1 MICEMDRTNEHSITY
16 DGSHDMIDSSRSGS
30 GHDMNDSNSRN
41 GSGNDMNDNNSR
53 NGSGHDMNDNNST
66 HDGGQCMNSSCCI
79 RDERGELTLKPVA
92 YIKSD
97 FHEKFGI
104 PRQSGLAS
112 ELTATVVFT
121 PEFRSPEAV
130 RGLSE
135 YSYLWLIW
143 GFHANSPRKDG
154 KTWSPTVRPPR
165 LGGNTRVGVFATRS
179 PNRPNPIG
187 LSSVRIRSVDAAAGR
202 ILVSGAD
209 LLDGTP
215 IYDLK
220 PYVPYAD
227 SHPDAAGGFTDRIE
241 YKKLSVEFPPE
252 LLNRVGTER
261 QEGLIQ
267 VLEQDPRDAY
277 EKKPEHV
284 YGMIFGGQDIRF
296 TVSGDRL
303 TVVDVADRGNH
314 RVKQR
319 HASHREK

>member
-16 DGSHDMIDSSRSGS
+16 DGSHDMIDSNRSGS
-30 GHDMNDSNSRN
+30 GHDMIDS
-41 GSGNDMNDNNSR
+41 NSR

-79 RDERGELTLKPVA
+79 RDEREELTELTLKPVA
-92 YIKSD
+92 YIESD

-252 LLNRVGTER
+252 LLNRVRPER
-261 QEGLIQ
+261 QKGLIQ

-284 YGMIFGGQDIRF
+284 YGMIFEGQDIRF
-296 TVSGDRL
+296 TVRGSCL
-303 TVVDVADRGNH
+303 TVVDVADRGSC

-319 HASHREK
+319 HASHHEK

>member
-30 GHDMNDSNSRN
+30 GHDMNDS
-41 GSGNDMNDNNSR
+41 NSR

-303 TVVDVADRGNH
+303 TVVDVADRSNH
-314 RVKQR
+314 SVKQR
-319 HASHREK
+319 PAAHREK

>member
-16 DGSHDMIDSSRSGS
+16 DGSHDMIDNSSNGS
-30 GHDMNDSNSRN
+30 GHDMNDSNS
-41 GSGNDMNDNNSR
+41 S

-79 RDERGELTLKPVA
+79 RDERGELMLKPVA

-252 LLNRVGTER
+252 LLNRVRPER
-261 QEGLIQ
+261 QKGLIQ

-303 TVVDVADRGNH
+303 TVVDVADRGSC
-314 RVKQR
+314 RVKR
-319 HASHREK
+319 RPAAHREK

>member
-1 MICEMDRTNEHSITY
+1 MDRTNEHSITY

-30 GHDMNDSNSRN
+30 GHDMIDS
-41 GSGNDMNDNNSR
+41 NSR

-66 HDGGQCMNSSCCI
+66 HDVGQGKNDSSTY
-79 RDERGELTLKPVA
+79 DEREELTELTLKPVA

-143 GFHANSPRKDG
+143 GFHANFPRKNG

-187 LSSVRIRSVDAAAGR
+187 LSSVRIRSVDASAGR

-252 LLNRVGTER
+252 LLNRVRPER
-261 QEGLIQ
+261 QKGLIQ

-296 TVSGDRL
+296 TVRGSCL

-314 RVKQR
+314 RVKR
-319 HASHREK
+319 RPAAHHEK

>member
-16 DGSHDMIDSSRSGS
+16 DGSHDMIDNSSNGS
-30 GHDMNDSNSRN
+30 GHDMNDS
-41 GSGNDMNDNNSR
+41 NSR

-252 LLNRVGTER
+252 LLNRVRPER
-261 QEGLIQ
+261 QKGLIQ

-303 TVVDVADRGNH
+303 TVVDVADRSNH
-314 RVKQR
+314 SVKQR
-319 HASHREK
+319 PAAHREK

>member
-1 MICEMDRTNEHSITY
+1 MICEMDRTNERSSTR
-16 DGSHDMIDSSRSGS
+16 DERGTNDSS
-30 GHDMNDSNSRN
+30 M
-41 GSGNDMNDNNSR
+41 
-53 NGSGHDMNDNNST
+53 
-66 HDGGQCMNSSCCI
+66 HDGGQGTNDSST
-79 RDERGELTLKPVA
+79 RDERGELTLKPIA
-92 YIKSD
+92 YIESD

-121 PEFRSPEAV
+121 SEFRSPEAV

-154 KTWSPTVRPPR
+154 KMWSPTVRPPR

-220 PYVPYAD
+220 PYVPYVD
-227 SHPDAAGGFTDRIE
+227 SHPDAPGGFTDRIE
-241 YKKLSVEFPPE
+241 YKKLSVNFPPE
-252 LLNRVGTER
+252 LLNRVEPER
-261 QEGLIQ
+261 QDGLIQ

-277 EKKPEHV
+277 EKKTGHV
-284 YGMIFGGQDIRF
+284 YGMSFGEQDIRF

-303 TVVDVADRGNH
+303 TVVDVADRGSR

-319 HASHREK
+319 PAAHREK

>member
-1 MICEMDRTNEHSITY
+1 MKKLFALLLSAVMLLALASPVFAADDEATAAADALYALGLFKGTGTNE
-16 DGSHDMIDSSRSGS
+16 
-30 GHDMNDSNSRN
+30 
-41 GSGNDMNDNNSR
+41 
-53 NGSGHDMNDNNST
+53 
-66 HDGGQCMNSSCCI
+66 
-79 RDERGELTLKPVA
+79 
-92 YIKSD
+92 
-97 FHEKFGI
+97 
-104 PRQSGLAS
+104 
-112 ELTATVVFT
+112 
-121 PEFRSPEAV
+121 
-130 RGLSE
+130 
-135 YSYLWLIW
+135 
-143 GFHANSPRKDG
+143 
-154 KTWSPTVRPPR
+154 
-165 LGGNTRVGVFATRS
+165 
-179 PNRPNPIG
+179 
-187 LSSVRIRSVDAAAGR
+187 
-202 ILVSGAD
+202 
-209 LLDGTP
+209 DGTP

-303 TVVDVADRGNH
+303 TVVDVADRGSC

>member
-1 MICEMDRTNEHSITY
+1 MICEMDRTNEHNITY
-16 DGSHDMIDSSRSGS
+16 D
-30 GHDMNDSNSRN
+30 
-41 GSGNDMNDNNSR
+41 
-53 NGSGHDMNDNNST
+53 
-66 HDGGQCMNSSCCI
+66 
-79 RDERGELTLKPVA
+79 EREELTELTLKPVA

-252 LLNRVGTER
+252 LLNRVKPER
-261 QEGLIQ
+261 QKGLIQ

-303 TVVDVADRGNH
+303 TVVDVADRSNH
-314 RVKQR
+314 SVKQR
-319 HASHREK
+319 PAAHREK

>member
-1 MICEMDRTNEHSITY
+1 
-16 DGSHDMIDSSRSGS
+16 
-30 GHDMNDSNSRN
+30 MNN
-41 GSGNDMNDNNSR
+41 
-53 NGSGHDMNDNNST
+53 
-66 HDGGQCMNSSCCI
+66 SCCI
-79 RDERGELTLKPVA
+79 RDEREELTELTLKPVA
-92 YIKSD
+92 YIESD

-143 GFHANSPRKDG
+143 GFHANFPRKNG

-187 LSSVRIRSVDAAAGR
+187 LSSVRIRSVDASAGR

-252 LLNRVGTER
+252 LLNRVRPER
-261 QEGLIQ
+261 QKGLIQ

-296 TVSGDRL
+296 TVRGSCL

-314 RVKQR
+314 RVKR
-319 HASHREK
+319 RPAAHREK

>member
-1 MICEMDRTNEHSITY
+1 MDRTNEHSITY
-16 DGSHDMIDSSRSGS
+16 DGSHDMIDNSSNGS
-30 GHDMNDSNSRN
+30 GHDMNDS
-41 GSGNDMNDNNSR
+41 NSR

-252 LLNRVGTER
+252 LLNRVRPER
-261 QEGLIQ
+261 QKGLIQ

-303 TVVDVADRGNH
+303 TVVDVADRSNH
-314 RVKQR
+314 SVKQR
-319 HASHREK
+319 PAAHREK

>member
-1 MICEMDRTNEHSITY
+1 MDRTNEHSITY

-30 GHDMNDSNSRN
+30 GHDMND
-41 GSGNDMNDNNSR
+41 
-53 NGSGHDMNDNNST
+53 NNST

-79 RDERGELTLKPVA
+79 RDEREELTLKPVA

-143 GFHANSPRKDG
+143 GFHANFPRKNG

-187 LSSVRIRSVDAAAGR
+187 LSSVRIRSVDASAGR

-252 LLNRVGTER
+252 LLNRVRPER
-261 QEGLIQ
+261 QKGLIQ

-296 TVSGDRL
+296 TVRGSCL

-314 RVKQR
+314 RVKR
-319 HASHREK
+319 RPAAHREK

>member
-30 GHDMNDSNSRN
+30 GHDMIDS
-41 GSGNDMNDNNSR
+41 NSR

-66 HDGGQCMNSSCCI
+66 HDVGQGKNDSSTY
-79 RDERGELTLKPVA
+79 DEREELTELTLKPVA

-143 GFHANSPRKDG
+143 GFHANFPRKNG

-187 LSSVRIRSVDAAAGR
+187 LSSVRIRSVDASAGR

-252 LLNRVGTER
+252 LLNRVRPER
-261 QEGLIQ
+261 QKGLIQ

-296 TVSGDRL
+296 TVRGSCL

-314 RVKQR
+314 RVKR
-319 HASHREK
+319 RPAAHHEK